1 MYNEKARFMKKKV
14 YLANLII
21 ICLWFLGCNNDDET
35 TTNPQNQRP
44 GNINIEV
51 DQITNNTAL
60 LSWNAAVNPDDDL
73 VTYTVFL
80 GDTEIQSNIETTEF
94 LLESLIAQTN
104 YNGKVVA
111 SDSNGGTSE
120 NTFDFTT
127 SEGETTNEQ
136 PSIAWE
142 RSFGGSQI
150 DEANAVVLT
159 QDGGYAIVGTSYSDD
174 GDVESNN
181 DNDGYLGGDI
191 WVIRLDS
198 SGDLIWETNLG
209 GSLDERGNSIR
220 QTSDNGFI
228 IAGSSNSSD
237 QDISGDSSFVDF
249 WVVKLDQNGILDW
262 EVNYGGGGN
271 EGANSI
277 QQTMDEGYI
286 VAGFTSS
293 SNGDVGGNNGSLDYW
308 IIKLDTTGSL
318 VWEKNLGGSGIDIAR
333 AIEQTN
339 DGGYIVAG
347 SSASSDG
354 DVGTNYGEED
364 YWVVKL
370 DASGNLVWETN
381 LGGSSEDLAYDIE
394 QTLDQGYIIA
404 GYSESSDI
412 DVTDNHGGRDFWIV
426 KLDISGGIVWENN
439 IGGSESDTA
448 SSIQQTSDQGYII
461 AGNSASNDFDTST
474 NLGAL
479 DYWVL
484 KINDTGVLMW
494 EISLGG
500 PLSDY
505 ANAIQQTNDG
515 YILAGYTQGPGGDIG
530 GTGKGSWDYWVVKLE

>member
-1 MYNEKARFMKKKV
+1 MKKKV